1 MLDIRRQL
9 FAAVFLMSLAAA
21 AGAEDKCLVK
31 AVLGGKAVT
40 LKYCEV
46 AMYDEKGV
54 TLAFMEDPI
63 PAEEVE
69 AFQLNSYPKE
79 KDAGGKPRTMIEIGF
94 CPGGGTP
101 AVSPGAVKSVE
112 MSVAHASS
120 PMLGRQWAFELP
132 KDKELMKIEKLS
144 GKLAS
149 GGKLTGRITGA
160 KTSDGLSY
168 SWQADFD
175 VQLPTKAAAA
185 GLSCGS

>member
-1 MLDIRRQL
+1 MLDTRRQL
-9 FAAVFLMSLAAA
+9 LVAVLLMSLAAA
-21 AGAEDKCLVK
+21 AGAEDRCLVK
-31 AVLGGKAVT
+31 AVLGGKSVT

-79 KDAGGKPRTMIEIGF
+79 KDAAGKPRTMIEIGF

-112 MSVAHASS
+112 MSLAHASS
-120 PMLGRQWAFELP
+120 PMLGRQWVFDLP
-132 KDKELMKIEKLS
+132 KDKELKIEKLS
-144 GKLAS
+144 GKLS
-149 GGKLTGRITGA
+149 LGGKLTGRITGG
-160 KTSDGLSY
+160 KTSDDLSY

>member
-1 MLDIRRQL
+1 MLDTRRYL
-9 FAAVFLMSLAAA
+9 LPAGLLMTFAAAVL
-21 AGAEDKCLVK
+21 AEDRCLVK
-31 AVLGGKAVT
+31 SVIGGKPAT
-40 LKYCEV
+40 LKHCEV

-69 AFQLNSYPKE
+69 AFQWNSSPKE
-79 KDAGGKPRTMIEIGF
+79 KDAGGKPRTMMEIGF

-120 PMLGRQWAFELP
+120 PMLSRQWVFELP
-132 KDKELMKIEKLS
+132 KDKELKIEKLS
-144 GKLAS
+144 GNLAL
-149 GGKLTGRITGA
+149 GGKLAGRITGG

-175 VQLPTKAAAA
+175 VQLPRKAAAA

>member
-1 MLDIRRQL
+1 MLDTRRQL
-9 FAAVFLMSLAAA
+9 LVAGLLIGLAAA

-31 AVLGGKAVT
+31 AVLGGKSVT

-54 TLAFMEDPI
+54 TIAFMEDPI

-69 AFQLNSYPKE
+69 AFQWNSYPKE

-101 AVSPGAVKSVE
+101 AVSPGAAKSVE

-120 PMLGRQWAFELP
+120 PMLGRQWVFDLP
-132 KDKELMKIEKLS
+132 KDKELKIEKLS
-144 GKLAS
+144 GKLAP

-185 GLSCGS
+185 GLSCGP

>member
-1 MLDIRRQL
+1 MFDTRRL
-9 FAAVFLMSLAAA
+9 LAAGLLMSLAAA
-21 AGAEDKCLVK
+21 ASAEDRCLVK
-31 AVLGGKAVT
+31 AVLGGKSVT

-132 KDKELMKIEKLS
+132 RDKELKIEKLS
-144 GKLAS
+144 GKLAL
-149 GGKLTGRITGA
+149 GGTFTGRIQGS
-160 KTSDGLSY
+160 KTSDSLSY
-168 SWQADFD
+168 SWQAAFD

-185 GLSCGS
+185 GLGCGS